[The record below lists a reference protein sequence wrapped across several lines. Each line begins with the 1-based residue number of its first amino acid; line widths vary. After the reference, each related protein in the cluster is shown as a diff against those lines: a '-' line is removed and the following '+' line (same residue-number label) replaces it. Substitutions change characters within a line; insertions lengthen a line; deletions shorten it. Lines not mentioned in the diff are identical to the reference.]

1 MNDYKD
7 KLSGLA
13 ERLKMENRPIPI
25 QEIRPVK
32 EQKIKMEIIRATI
45 HLPASLHQKVKIHCA
60 KQKISFKNFVT
71 ELIKNNV

>member
-13 ERLKMENRPIPI
+13 ERMKSENRPTPI
-25 QEIRPVK
+25 QEIRP
-32 EQKIKMEIIRATI
+32 IKGEKPKVEIIRATV
-45 HLPASLHQKVKIHCA
+45 HLPAILHQRVKIHCA
-60 KQKISFKNFVT
+60 EQKISFKDFVT